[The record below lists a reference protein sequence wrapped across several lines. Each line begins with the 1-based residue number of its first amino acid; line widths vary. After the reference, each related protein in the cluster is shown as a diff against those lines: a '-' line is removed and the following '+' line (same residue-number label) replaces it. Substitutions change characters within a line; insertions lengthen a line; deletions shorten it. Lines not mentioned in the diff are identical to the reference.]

1 MRIMPVLRPSLVR
14 PAVCAAIVLATAIAP
29 RAHACPNCGP
39 PRPSLADQIA
49 EADAV
54 VLVRWVSARK
64 PPERRDDAAGG
75 DTFPDEFPAADAS
88 PAEIGSTSYEIVRV
102 AKAASETVRPGGR
115 IEIVRYRPGKPGD
128 LFLLMGKRET
138 TLVWETPIEIS
149 KAGFAYIEQ
158 APAQDVPAR
167 QRLEYFLKY
176 LEFPDPLVAA
186 DAFQEFANA
195 PYENLAPLVD
205 QMPRERLRKWI
216 VDTEIVPTRLN
227 LYGMMLGLC
236 GDEEDEALLKKK
248 IIEKSNEMRV
258 EMPGIMSGYLTLAG
272 EKGLKLLE
280 EEKLRPRLVEVK
292 LPDGTTKQ
300 ADAIPFSETFAA
312 VKAVEFMWDYEKDRV
327 RPERL
332 KQSMRIVLER
342 SDLAD
347 FAIQYLS
354 RWKDWESQDRV
365 IALYGAKGFE
375 AAAIKRAIIGYFL
388 ACVRD
393 VPKDAAQD
401 PPHVTQAKVHLA
413 KLRERDPKLVA
424 DVERFAF

>member
-1 MRIMPVLRPSLVR
+1 MRMIPKIHPRIGAIGLGA
-14 PAVCAAIVLATAIAP
+14 AVVIAGAAPP
-29 RAHACPNCGP
+29 RAEGCPNCGP
-39 PRPSLADQIA
+39 PRPALVEQID

-54 VLVRWVSARK
+54 VLVRWVSAVK
-64 PPERRDDAAGG
+64 PRERADDE
-75 DTFPDEFPAADAS
+75 TFPAEFPVGESS

-102 AKAASETVRPGGR
+102 AKADSETIGPGGR
-115 IEIVRYRPGKPGD
+115 IEMVRFRPGKPDD
-128 LFLLMGKRET
+128 LFLLMGKRGVSLE
-138 TLVWETPIEIS
+138 WETPIEIS
-149 KAGFAYIEQ
+149 EAGFAYIEN
-158 APAQDVPAR
+158 APAQDVPTR
-167 QRLEYFLKY
+167 QRLEYYLKY

-195 PYENLAPLVD
+195 PYEDLEPLID
-205 QMPRERLRKWI
+205 RMPRERLRKWI
-216 VDTEIVPTRLN
+216 VDKEIVPTRLN

-248 IIEKSNEMRV
+248 ILEKSDEMRV

-272 EKGLKLLE
+272 EEGLRLLE
-280 EEKLRPRLVEVK
+280 EEKLTPRLVEVK

-300 ADAIPFSETFAA
+300 ADAVPFSETFAA
-312 VKAVEFMWDYEKDRV
+312 VKAVEFMWDYEKGRV
-327 RPERL
+327 SPERL

-354 RWKDWESQDRV
+354 RWKDWKSQDRV
-365 IALYGAKGFE
+365 IALYDAKGFE

-393 VPKDAAQD
+393 VPKDATQE
-401 PPHVTQAKVHLA
+401 PPHVTQAKKHLA
-413 KLRERDPKLVA
+413 TLRERDPKLVS